1 MTRFEEGSPDLQA
14 GLQRDGRSTALV
26 LRAAV
31 VALVAAAAV
40 AVVCA
45 VALVAVVAATVAGDS
60 PEGARIP
67 RHFPVF
73 ARVRPAHASRQRRL
87 LGLAR

>member
-14 GLQRDGRSTALV
+14 GLQRDGRSTALA

-45 VALVAVVAATVAGDS
+45 VALVAAMVEEDS

-67 RHFPVF
+67 LHFPVF
-73 ARVRPAHASRQRRL
+73 AMPRRVHASRPLQLFRP
-87 LGLAR
+87 AW